1 MIKKLLGS
9 IAILLLFSGCG
20 DGTDGLRDGMI
31 RPEVLSQIEISNIC
45 DNESSEYKTE
55 SFEMTC
61 GAFKKLDYIKN
72 PPEICE
78 EITFLGYDGKTHTG
92 LFVYAQQSPECK

>member
-9 IAILLLFSGCG
+9 LAMILLFSGCG
-20 DGTDGLRDGMI
+20 EEGINGLSYPKAGYFSF
-31 RPEVLSQIEISNIC
+31 VSISNIC
-45 DNESSEYKTE
+45 DKESSDYVTQHIELL
-55 SFEMTC
+55 C
-61 GAFKKLDYIKN
+61 DAFNELDYIKN